1 MKENKAEK
9 LYLAL
14 SEADDDLLRE
24 AEETDS
30 REKLNG
36 KGGADSGKIRRKRI
50 VRTVSALAA
59 CLAVVL
65 TVTFVAP
72 LLKNDTIPAWIT
84 EEVGGKLDCFDAV
97 NYYGAKTLLMR
108 EAGIDLESAGTV
120 KQTAFLPAPPSFR
133 FLSAAGTEEET
144 EFFGDEETKSDE
156 DIYYYEIDPNKRFRI
171 TKVIAF
177 QIGLTDPEGFLAKRL
192 GTGIVDVVITE
203 SNLEIMITF
212 HAHGKYYTCLMNGGG
227 KTNYQFSTHKYIEGF
242 HIVKN
247 FEQVNYAFAIDIAE
261 GHVTGLTCSGGYGY
275 GSDCPPDRAF
285 VVEGSD
291 YMKKVNGSFTVP
303 ELEGIISNLPPE
315 SAFVPGKEEESV

>member
-9 LYLAL
+9 IYLAL
-14 SEADDDLLRE
+14 SEAEDDLLRE

-36 KGGADSGKIRRKRI
+36 KSAADSGKTRRKRI
-50 VRTVSALAA
+50 VRTVSAVAA

-72 LLKNDTIPAWIT
+72 LLKKDTIPAWIT
-84 EEVGGKLDCFDAV
+84 AAEGGKLDCFDAV

-108 EAGIDLESAGTV
+108 EAGIDPESAGTV

-133 FLSAAGTEEET
+133 FLSATGAE
-144 EFFGDEETKSDE
+144 EETKSDE
-156 DIYYYEIDPNKRFRI
+156 DIIYYEIDPNERFRI
-171 TKVIAF
+171 TKVLAF

-203 SNLEIMITF
+203 SNLETMITF
-212 HAHGKYYTCLMNGGG
+212 HAHGKYYTCLMNGCGG
-227 KTNYQFSTHKYIEGF
+227 TYYQFSTHKYIEGF
-242 HIVKN
+242 NIVKN
-247 FEQVNYAFAIDIAE
+247 FEQVNYAFAIDIAD
-261 GHVTGLTCSGGYGY
+261 GRVTGFTCSGGY

-303 ELEGIISNLPPE
+303 ELEGIISNLLPE
-315 SAFVPGKEEESV
+315 SAFVSGKEESV